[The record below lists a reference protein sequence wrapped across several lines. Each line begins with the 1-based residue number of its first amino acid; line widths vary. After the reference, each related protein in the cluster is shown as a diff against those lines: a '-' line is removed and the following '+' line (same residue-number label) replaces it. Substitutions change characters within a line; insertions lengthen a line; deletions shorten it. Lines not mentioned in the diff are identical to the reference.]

1 MSFKVATTHQ
11 EVTRD
16 YIKASLEHHYRS
28 KGYKISDDMV
38 TLLEYDYR
46 RKVDNLDWLFQGKTR
61 VRISPSKDEIYKS
74 VLREQTIADFLV
86 LISKVLAATYDISL
100 IDGYVTVNKQ
110 KTRISKAKEMLVNA
124 EIPSDLGDI
133 GSRYTKQ
140 TLSSNKNPYR
150 PYSDIDIKNHTS
162 GFRTMG
168 GLVSKPIGVTTVI
181 GTDADVQRRWCNLDS
196 IDTERVYQ
204 LAQGGDVV
212 LSMDINDYITCSS
225 GSVSSCMGF
234 NGSYHLGWMM
244 HFRSDFSLMAFT
256 HDPRDQFHKI
266 GRSWVFVKL
275 TENGE
280 KFARPFYKIS
290 KTYGAFTTSHC
301 KAIDSTIQDAAK
313 TIGFTDKP
321 RRVSNCGWGDNDSKW
336 MVSPN
341 MRNVNGILGSS
352 SGYFDWTI
360 SDTIPIVEY
369 NGEYKV
375 TPFASSNYRRGP
387 VTLLN
392 FPDALDVFG
401 EFTMEGHL
409 TNLPN
414 HPFPALHG
422 WNEHY
427 KQFVICSLSG
437 KRVPVR
443 DAIKLAD
450 GSWVDKFAAAR
461 VLSGKSLTLEEEPV
475 AEQTAVVEPEIDL
488 DSVDVDDF

>member
-1 MSFKVATTHQ
+1 MSFKVATTHA
-11 EVTRD
+11 EVTRE
-16 YIKASLEHHYRS
+16 YIRASLEHHYRS

-38 TLLEYDYR
+38 TLLEFDYK

-74 VLREQTIADFLV
+74 VLKEQTVSDFLG
-86 LISKVLAATYDISL
+86 LISKVLGASYDISL
-100 IDGYVTVNKQ
+100 IEGYVTVNKQ

-124 EIPSDLGDI
+124 EIPSDLGSLGD
-133 GSRYTKQ
+133 RYTKQ
-140 TLSSNKNPYR
+140 TFLSRKNPYR
-150 PYSDIDIKNHTS
+150 RHSNVDGKSHTI
-162 GFRTMG
+162 GFRTTNNLVIRPV
-168 GLVSKPIGVTTVI
+168 GLTVI
-181 GTDADVQRRWCNLDS
+181 VGTNDDVQRRWHNLDS

-204 LAQGGDVV
+204 LTQGGDVV

-234 NGSYHLGWMM
+234 SGSYHLGWMM

-256 HDPRDQFHKI
+256 HDPKDQFHKI

-290 KTYGAFTTSHC
+290 KPYGSFTASHC
-301 KAIDSTIQDAAK
+301 KAIDATIQSSAK
-313 TIGFTDKP
+313 AIGFIDKP
-321 RRVSNCGWGDNDSKW
+321 KRVTDCGWGSGDSKW

-352 SGYFDWTI
+352 SGYFDWQI
-360 SDTIPIVEY
+360 SDTTPIVEY
-369 NGEYKV
+369 AGEYKV
-375 TPFASSNYRRGP
+375 TPFSSGNYRRGP

-401 EFTMEGHL
+401 EFTMEGSL
-409 TNLPN
+409 TNSPN

-422 WNEHY
+422 WNEHF
-427 KQFVICSLSG
+427 KQFVECSLSG

-450 GSWVDKFAAAR
+450 GTWVDKFVAAK
-461 VLSGKSLTLEEEPV
+461 VLSGKSLTVEDEPV
-475 AEQTAVVEPEIDL
+475 VPQVQPDEPEIDL
-488 DSVDVDDF
+488 DSVDVEDF